1 MSRLSDGYML
11 NSDLS
16 PPTKSHR
23 SRKHQQLAAETNSV
37 AAGRP
42 LYQQAVEKAS
52 SILKMPMAVLSVFGE
67 AEVVQASIGL
77 ETIGSKST
85 IGALGIQGC
94 SSYIERSHQC
104 LSINDV
110 ESSSQYFDSFAYTIG
125 DRSDLQIVAYLGV
138 PLLTRAGDCLGTL
151 AVMDRVEHQFDK
163 CDQEILTTIA
173 NWLMCELEREIL
185 LKAQVASFFNLS
197 DNSADAVDRSTSL
210 EAEAKFNLLSHLSQ
224 SLRTPLTAVLGM
236 TSVLQRE
243 LYGPLNDKQQSYME
257 VVHHSGVQLMAL
269 VDEITNLVG
278 SEQLD
283 HKLTMKATDIEMLC
297 QQSIRD
303 LESAFKQ
310 RRQHVELILTS
321 PSRIWLLDR
330 DKVRQI
336 IYYLLLHTMST
347 SAPGETIGLHVSTHA
362 NRILI
367 NIEPLPGRNNGSNL
381 RVLPTTFN
389 HSSNHGLNMSV
400 DATHTQLGLIL
411 GHILAEI
418 HNGTL
423 EQIGKK
429 GHCLSLPL
437 ISGALEEAED
447 E

>member
-1 MSRLSDGYML
+1 MSRLSDSYML

-16 PPTKSHR
+16 PPTKSNNHR

-52 SILKMPMAVLSVFGE
+52 SILKMPMALLSVFGE

-77 ETIGSKST
+77 ETILAKST

-110 ESSSQYFDSFAYTIG
+110 ESSSQYFD
-125 DRSDLQIVAYLGV
+125 RSELQIVAYLGV

-151 AVMDRVEHQFDK
+151 AVMDRVEHRFDK
-163 CDQEILTTIA
+163 CDQEILITIA

-197 DNSADAVDRSTSL
+197 DNAPVVADKVASI

-243 LYGPLNDKQQSYME
+243 LYGPLNEKQQSYME

-303 LESAFKQ
+303 LESALKQ

-347 SAPGETIGLHVSTHA
+347 AAPGETIGLHVATHA
-362 NRILI
+362 NRLSI
-367 NIEPLPGRNNGSNL
+367 NIEPLPSRNNVSNL
-381 RVLPTTFN
+381 RILPTVN
-389 HSSNHGLNMSV
+389 HSSSQGLTMSV
-400 DATHTQLGLIL
+400 DSTHTQLGLIL

-423 EQIGKK
+423 EQVGKK

-437 ISGALEEAED
+437 IAGALEEAE
-447 E
+447 EK

>member
-1 MSRLSDGYML
+1 MSLLSDSSML

-16 PPTKSHR
+16 PPTRSHR
-23 SRKHQQLAAETNSV
+23 SRKHQQLATETNSF
-37 AAGRP
+37 ATGRP

-52 SILKMPMAVLSVFGE
+52 SILKMPMAVISVFGE

-77 ETIGSKST
+77 ETVGAKST
-85 IGALGIQGC
+85 IGALGLQGC

-104 LSINDV
+104 LAIDDV
-110 ESSSQYFDSFAYTIG
+110 EESSQYF

-151 AVMDRVEHQFDK
+151 AVMDRTEHQFDK

-173 NWLMCELEREIL
+173 SWLMSELEREIL

-197 DNSADAVDRSTSL
+197 DNLPVVADRSTSI

-243 LYGPLNDKQQSYME
+243 LYGPLNEKQQSYME
-257 VVHHSGVQLMAL
+257 VVHHSGVQLMSL
-269 VDEITNLVG
+269 VDEITNLVA

-283 HKLTMKATDIEMLC
+283 HQLTMKATDIEMLC

-303 LESAFKQ
+303 LESALKQ

-321 PSRIWLLDR
+321 PNRIWLLDR

-336 IYYLLLHTMST
+336 VYYLLLHTMYT
-347 SAPGETIGLHVSTHA
+347 AAPGETIGLHVATNA
-362 NRILI
+362 NRLSI
-367 NIEPLPGRNNGSNL
+367 NIESLPSRGSVSNL
-381 RVLPTTFN
+381 RLLPIVN
-389 HSSNHGLNMSV
+389 QGLTLNI
-400 DATHTQLGLIL
+400 DATHTQLGLVL
-411 GHILAEI
+411 GHILTDI

-423 EQIGKK
+423 EPIGKK

-437 ISGALEEAED
+437 IAGALEEATD

>member
-1 MSRLSDGYML
+1 MPRLSDSYML

-16 PPTKSHR
+16 PPTKSNSHR
-23 SRKHQQLAAETNSV
+23 SRKHQQFAAETNSV

-77 ETIGSKST
+77 ETIAAKST

-104 LSINDV
+104 LSINDI
-110 ESSSQYFDSFAYTIG
+110 ESSSQYFD
-125 DRSDLQIVAYLGV
+125 RSELQIVAYLGV

-151 AVMDRVEHQFDK
+151 AVMDRAEHLFDK
-163 CDQEILTTIA
+163 CDQEILITIA

-185 LKAQVASFFNLS
+185 LKAQVASFFNLP
-197 DNSADAVDRSTSL
+197 NNQPTSMDKVAAL

-243 LYGPLNDKQQSYME
+243 LYGPLNEKQQSYME

-283 HKLTMKATDIEMLC
+283 HNLTMKATDIEMLC

-303 LESAFKQ
+303 LESSLKQ

-336 IYYLLLHTMST
+336 IYYLLLHTMSAA
-347 SAPGETIGLHVSTHA
+347 SPGETIGLHVSTHA
-362 NRILI
+362 NRLSI
-367 NIEPLPGRNNGSNL
+367 NVEPLPSRSNVSNL
-381 RVLPTTFN
+381 RLLPTVN
-389 HSSNHGLNMSV
+389 HSSNHGLATSV
-400 DATHTQLGLIL
+400 DSTHTQLGLVL

-423 EQIGKK
+423 EQVGKK

-437 ISGALEEAED
+437 IAGALEEVKEED
-447 E
+447 

>member
-1 MSRLSDGYML
+1 MSRLSDSYML

-16 PPTKSHR
+16 PPTKSNNHR

-77 ETIGSKST
+77 ETIAAKST

-110 ESSSQYFDSFAYTIG
+110 ELSSQYFD
-125 DRSDLQIVAYLGV
+125 RSELQIVAYLGV

-151 AVMDRVEHQFDK
+151 AVMDRVEHRFDK
-163 CDQEILTTIA
+163 CDQEILITIA

-197 DNSADAVDRSTSL
+197 DNSPVVPDRASSI
-210 EAEAKFNLLSHLSQ
+210 EAEAKYNLLSHLSQ

-243 LYGPLNDKQQSYME
+243 LYGPLNEKQQSYME

-278 SEQLD
+278 QEQLD

-303 LESAFKQ
+303 LESALKQ

-321 PSRIWLLDR
+321 PSSIWLLDR

-347 SAPGETIGLHVSTHA
+347 AAPGETIGLHVATHA
-362 NRILI
+362 NRLTI
-367 NIEPLPGRNNGSNL
+367 NIEPLPSRNNISNL
-381 RVLPTTFN
+381 RVLPTIN

-400 DATHTQLGLIL
+400 DSTHTQLGLIL

-423 EQIGKK
+423 EQVGKK

-437 ISGALEEAED
+437 IAGALEEVE
-447 E
+447 EE

>member
-1 MSRLSDGYML
+1 MSHLSDSYML

-16 PPTKSHR
+16 PPTKSNNHR

-77 ETIGSKST
+77 ETIGAKST

-110 ESSSQYFDSFAYTIG
+110 ELSSQYFDQSE
-125 DRSDLQIVAYLGV
+125 LQIVAYLGV

-151 AVMDRVEHQFDK
+151 AVMDRIEHQFDK

-197 DNSADAVDRSTSL
+197 NNQPTSMDRANSL

-243 LYGPLNDKQQSYME
+243 LYGPLNEKQQSYME

-278 SEQLD
+278 QEQLD

-303 LESAFKQ
+303 LESALKQ

-347 SAPGETIGLHVSTHA
+347 TAPGETIGLHVATHA
-362 NRILI
+362 NLLSI
-367 NIEPLPGRNNGSNL
+367 NIEPLPSRNNVSNL
-381 RVLPTTFN
+381 RVLPTVN
-389 HSSNHGLNMSV
+389 HSSNHGLPMSV
-400 DATHTQLGLIL
+400 DSTHTQLGLIL

-423 EQIGKK
+423 EQVGKK

-437 ISGALEEAED
+437 IAGALEEAEA

>member
-1 MSRLSDGYML
+1 ML

-67 AEVVQASIGL
+67 SEVVQASIGL
-77 ETIGSKST
+77 ELIAAKST

-110 ESSSQYFDSFAYTIG
+110 ESSSQYFD
-125 DRSDLQIVAYLGV
+125 RSELQIVAYLGV

-151 AVMDRVEHQFDK
+151 AVMDRVEHRFDK
-163 CDQEILTTIA
+163 CDQEILITIA

-197 DNSADAVDRSTSL
+197 DNLPVVADRASSI
-210 EAEAKFNLLSHLSQ
+210 EAEAKYNLLSHLSQ

-243 LYGPLNDKQQSYME
+243 LYGPLNEKQQSYME
-257 VVHHSGVQLMAL
+257 VVHHSGVQLMTL

-278 SEQLD
+278 QEQLN

-303 LESAFKQ
+303 LESALKQ

-347 SAPGETIGLHVSTHA
+347 AAPGETIGLHVATHA
-362 NRILI
+362 NLLTI
-367 NIEPLPGRNNGSNL
+367 NIEPLPSRNNVSNL
-381 RVLPTTFN
+381 RILPTAN

-400 DATHTQLGLIL
+400 DSTHTQLGLIL

-423 EQIGKK
+423 EQVGKK

-437 ISGALEEAED
+437 IAGALEEAE
-447 E
+447 EK

>member
-1 MSRLSDGYML
+1 MSRLSDSYML

-16 PPTKSHR
+16 PPTKSNNHR

-52 SILKMPMAVLSVFGE
+52 SILKMPMALLSVFGE

-77 ETIGSKST
+77 ETVAAKST

-110 ESSSQYFDSFAYTIG
+110 ESSSQYFD
-125 DRSDLQIVAYLGV
+125 RSELQIVAYLGV

-151 AVMDRVEHQFDK
+151 AVMDRVEHRFDK
-163 CDQEILTTIA
+163 CDQEILITIA

-185 LKAQVASFFNLS
+185 LKAQVASFFDLS
-197 DNSADAVDRSTSL
+197 DNSPVVVDRAASIES
-210 EAEAKFNLLSHLSQ
+210 EAKYNLLSHLSQ

-243 LYGPLNDKQQSYME
+243 LYGPLNEKQQSYME

-278 SEQLD
+278 QEQLD

-303 LESAFKQ
+303 LESALKQ

-347 SAPGETIGLHVSTHA
+347 TAPGETIGLHVATHA
-362 NRILI
+362 NRLTI
-367 NIEPLPGRNNGSNL
+367 NIEPLPSRNNVSNL
-381 RVLPTTFN
+381 RVLPTAN
-389 HSSNHGLNMSV
+389 NGLNVSV
-400 DATHTQLGLIL
+400 DSTHTQLGLIL

-423 EQIGKK
+423 EQVGKK

-437 ISGALEEAED
+437 ISGALEEAEA

>member
-1 MSRLSDGYML
+1 MSRLSDSYML

-16 PPTKSHR
+16 PPTKSNNHR

-77 ETIGSKST
+77 ENIGAKST

-110 ESSSQYFDSFAYTIG
+110 ESSSQYFDRA
-125 DRSDLQIVAYLGV
+125 DLRIVAYLGV

-151 AVMDRVEHQFDK
+151 AVMDRVEHRFDK
-163 CDQEILTTIA
+163 CDQEILITIA
-173 NWLMCELEREIL
+173 NWLMSELEREIL

-197 DNSADAVDRSTSL
+197 ENPPDVMDRETSL

-243 LYGPLNDKQQSYME
+243 LYGPLNEKQQSYME
-257 VVHHSGVQLMAL
+257 VVHHSGVQLMSL

-283 HKLTMKATDIEMLC
+283 HKLNMKATDIEMLC

-303 LESAFKQ
+303 LESALKQ
-310 RRQHVELILTS
+310 RRQRVELILTS

-347 SAPGETIGLHVSTHA
+347 AAPGETIGLHVATHA
-362 NRILI
+362 NRLSI
-367 NIEPLPGRNNGSNL
+367 NIEPLPSRSNVSNL
-381 RVLPTTFN
+381 RVLPTVN

-400 DATHTQLGLIL
+400 DSTHTQLGLIL

-423 EQIGKK
+423 EQVGKK

-437 ISGALEEAED
+437 IAGALEEAD
-447 E
+447 EE

>member
-1 MSRLSDGYML
+1 MSRLSDSYML

-16 PPTKSHR
+16 PPTKSNNHR

-52 SILKMPMAVLSVFGE
+52 SILKMPMALLSVFGE

-77 ETIGSKST
+77 ETVAAKST

-110 ESSSQYFDSFAYTIG
+110 ESSSQYFD
-125 DRSDLQIVAYLGV
+125 RSELQIVAYLGV

-151 AVMDRVEHQFDK
+151 AVMDRVEHRFDK
-163 CDQEILTTIA
+163 CDQEILITIA

-185 LKAQVASFFNLS
+185 LKAQVASFFDLS
-197 DNSADAVDRSTSL
+197 DNPPAVVDRAASIES
-210 EAEAKFNLLSHLSQ
+210 EAKYNLLSHLSQ

-243 LYGPLNDKQQSYME
+243 LYGPLNEKQQSYME

-278 SEQLD
+278 QEQLD

-303 LESAFKQ
+303 LESALKQ

-347 SAPGETIGLHVSTHA
+347 TAPGETIGLHVATHA
-362 NRILI
+362 NRLTI
-367 NIEPLPGRNNGSNL
+367 NIEPLPSRNNVSNL
-381 RVLPTTFN
+381 RVLPTAN
-389 HSSNHGLNMSV
+389 NGLNVSV
-400 DATHTQLGLIL
+400 DSTHTQLGLIL

-423 EQIGKK
+423 EQVGKK

-437 ISGALEEAED
+437 ISGALEEAEA

>member
-1 MSRLSDGYML
+1 MSRLSDSYML

-16 PPTKSHR
+16 PPTKSNNHR
-23 SRKHQQLAAETNSV
+23 SRKHQQLAAETNPL

-77 ETIGSKST
+77 ENIGAKST

-110 ESSSQYFDSFAYTIG
+110 ESSSQYFDQSE
-125 DRSDLQIVAYLGV
+125 LQIVAYLGV

-197 DNSADAVDRSTSL
+197 ESPSDVMDRATSL

-243 LYGPLNDKQQSYME
+243 LYGPLNEKQQSYME

-303 LESAFKQ
+303 LESTLKQ
-310 RRQHVELILTS
+310 RRQYVELILTS

-336 IYYLLLHTMST
+336 LYYLLLHTMST
-347 SAPGETIGLHVSTHA
+347 AAPGETIGLHVATHA
-362 NRILI
+362 NRLSI
-367 NIEPLPGRNNGSNL
+367 NIEPLPSRNNISNL
-381 RVLPTTFN
+381 RVLPTPN
-389 HSSNHGLNMSV
+389 HSSNKGLTMSV
-400 DATHTQLGLIL
+400 DSTHTQLGLIL

-423 EQIGKK
+423 EQVCKK

-437 ISGALEEAED
+437 IAGALEEAED

>member
-1 MSRLSDGYML
+1 MSRLGDSYML

-16 PPTKSHR
+16 PPPKSSSHR
-23 SRKHQQLAAETNSV
+23 SRKHQQLATETSSV
-37 AAGRP
+37 AAVRP

-52 SILKMPMAVLSVFGE
+52 IVLQMPMAVLSIFGE
-67 AEVVQASIGL
+67 AETVQAAVGL
-77 ETIGSKST
+77 DNVGPKST
-85 IGALGIQGC
+85 VGALGIQGC

-104 LSINDV
+104 LAIGDV
-110 ESSSQYFDSFAYTIG
+110 EESSQYF

-151 AVMDRVEHQFDK
+151 AVMDRKEHQFDHR
-163 CDQEILTTIA
+163 DQEILSTIA
-173 NWLMCELEREIL
+173 NWLMSELEREIL

-197 DNSADAVDRSTSL
+197 ENSATADGFVGKGDRVTSI

-243 LYGPLNDKQQSYME
+243 LYGPLNEKQQSYME

-278 SEQLD
+278 LEQLD

-303 LESAFKQ
+303 LESALKQ
-310 RRQHVELILTS
+310 RRQHVEIVLTN

-336 IYYLLLHTMST
+336 IYYLLLHTMYT
-347 SAPGETIGLHVSTHA
+347 AAPGETIGLSVVTAS
-362 NRILI
+362 NRLEI
-367 NIEPLPGRNNGSNL
+367 NIEPLPSRNNVSNL
-381 RVLPTTFN
+381 RVLPTGNQALT
-389 HSSNHGLNMSV
+389 LNI
-400 DATHTQLGLIL
+400 DATHTQLGLVL
-411 GHILAEI
+411 GHILTDI
-418 HNGTL
+418 HNGNL
-423 EQIGKK
+423 EQMGKK
-429 GHCLSLPL
+429 GHRLSLPL
-437 ISGALEEAED
+437 ISGSLEESE

>member
-1 MSRLSDGYML
+1 MSRLGDSYML

-16 PPTKSHR
+16 PPPKSSSHR
-23 SRKHQQLAAETNSV
+23 SRKHQQLATETSSV

-52 SILKMPMAVLSVFGE
+52 IVLQMPMAVLSIFGE
-67 AEVVQASIGL
+67 AETVQAAVGL
-77 ETIGSKST
+77 DNVGTKST
-85 IGALGIQGC
+85 VGALGIQGC

-104 LSINDV
+104 LAIGDV
-110 ESSSQYFDSFAYTIG
+110 EESSQYF

-151 AVMDRVEHQFDK
+151 AVMDRKEHQFDNR
-163 CDQEILTTIA
+163 DQEILTTIA
-173 NWLMCELEREIL
+173 NWLMSELEREIL

-197 DNSADAVDRSTSL
+197 ENSSIADGFAGKGDRVTSI

-243 LYGPLNDKQQSYME
+243 LYGPLNEKQQSYME

-278 SEQLD
+278 LEQLD

-303 LESAFKQ
+303 LESALKQ
-310 RRQHVELILTS
+310 RRQHVEIVLTS

-336 IYYLLLHTMST
+336 IYYLLLHTMHIA
-347 SAPGETIGLHVSTHA
+347 APGETIGLCVVTAS
-362 NRILI
+362 NRLEI
-367 NIEPLPGRNNGSNL
+367 NIEPLPSRNNVSNL
-381 RVLPTTFN
+381 RVLPT
-389 HSSNHGLNMSV
+389 SNQALTLNI
-400 DATHTQLGLIL
+400 DATHTQLGLVL
-411 GHILAEI
+411 GHILTEI

-423 EQIGKK
+423 EQMGKK
-429 GHCLSLPL
+429 GHRLSLPL
-437 ISGALEEAED
+437 ISGSLEESE

>member
-1 MSRLSDGYML
+1 MSRLSDSYML

-16 PPTKSHR
+16 PPTKSNNHR

-52 SILKMPMAVLSVFGE
+52 SILKMPMALLSVFGE

-77 ETIGSKST
+77 ETIGAKST

-110 ESSSQYFDSFAYTIG
+110 ESSSQYFD
-125 DRSDLQIVAYLGV
+125 RSELQIVAYLGV

-151 AVMDRVEHQFDK
+151 AVMDRVEHRFDK
-163 CDQEILTTIA
+163 CDQEILITIA

-197 DNSADAVDRSTSL
+197 DNPPAVPDKASSI
-210 EAEAKFNLLSHLSQ
+210 EAEAKYNLLSHLSQ

-243 LYGPLNDKQQSYME
+243 LYGPLNEKQQSYME

-278 SEQLD
+278 QEQLD
-283 HKLTMKATDIEMLC
+283 HQLTMKATDIEMLC

-303 LESAFKQ
+303 LESALKQ

-347 SAPGETIGLHVSTHA
+347 AAPGETIGLHVATHA
-362 NRILI
+362 NRLTI
-367 NIEPLPGRNNGSNL
+367 NIEPLPSRNNVSNL
-381 RVLPTTFN
+381 RVLPTVN
-389 HSSNHGLNMSV
+389 NGLNVSV
-400 DATHTQLGLIL
+400 DSTHTQLGLIL

-423 EQIGKK
+423 EQVGKK

-437 ISGALEEAED
+437 ISGALEEAEA

>member
-1 MSRLSDGYML
+1 MSRLSDSYML

-16 PPTKSHR
+16 PPTKSNNHR

-52 SILKMPMAVLSVFGE
+52 SILKMPMALLSVFGE

-77 ETIGSKST
+77 ETILAKST

-110 ESSSQYFDSFAYTIG
+110 ESSSQYFD
-125 DRSDLQIVAYLGV
+125 RSELQIVAYLGV

-151 AVMDRVEHQFDK
+151 AVMDRVEHRFDK
-163 CDQEILTTIA
+163 CDQEILITIA

-197 DNSADAVDRSTSL
+197 DNAPAVADRAASIES
-210 EAEAKFNLLSHLSQ
+210 EAKYNLLSHLSQ

-243 LYGPLNDKQQSYME
+243 LYGPLNEKQQSYME

-278 SEQLD
+278 QEQLD

-303 LESAFKQ
+303 LESALKQ

-347 SAPGETIGLHVSTHA
+347 AAPGETIGLHVATHA
-362 NRILI
+362 NRLTI
-367 NIEPLPGRNNGSNL
+367 NIEPLPSRNNVSNL
-381 RVLPTTFN
+381 RVLPTAN
-389 HSSNHGLNMSV
+389 NGLNVSV
-400 DATHTQLGLIL
+400 DSTHTQLGLIL

-423 EQIGKK
+423 EQVGKK

-437 ISGALEEAED
+437 ISGALEEAEA

>member
-1 MSRLSDGYML
+1 MSRLSDSYML

-16 PPTKSHR
+16 PPTKSNNHR

-77 ETIGSKST
+77 ETIAAKST

-110 ESSSQYFDSFAYTIG
+110 ELSSQYFD
-125 DRSDLQIVAYLGV
+125 RSELQIVAYLGV

-151 AVMDRVEHQFDK
+151 AVMDRVEHRFDK
-163 CDQEILTTIA
+163 CDQEILITIA

-197 DNSADAVDRSTSL
+197 DNSPVVPDRASSI
-210 EAEAKFNLLSHLSQ
+210 EAEAKYNLLSHLSQ

-243 LYGPLNDKQQSYME
+243 LYGPLNEKQQSYME

-278 SEQLD
+278 QEQLD

-303 LESAFKQ
+303 LESALKQ

-347 SAPGETIGLHVSTHA
+347 AAPGETIGLHVATHA
-362 NRILI
+362 NRLTI
-367 NIEPLPGRNNGSNL
+367 NIEPLPSRNNISNL
-381 RVLPTTFN
+381 RVLPTIN

-400 DATHTQLGLIL
+400 DSTHTQLGLIL

-423 EQIGKK
+423 EQVGKK

-437 ISGALEEAED
+437 IAGALEEVE
-447 E
+447 EE

>member
-1 MSRLSDGYML
+1 MSRLSDSYML

-23 SRKHQQLAAETNSV
+23 SRKHQQLATETSSV

-77 ETIGSKST
+77 ETIGAKST
-85 IGALGIQGC
+85 IGALGLQGC

-104 LSINDV
+104 LAIDDV
-110 ESSSQYFDSFAYTIG
+110 EKSSQYFD
-125 DRSDLQIVAYLGV
+125 RSELQIVAYLGV
-138 PLLTRAGDCLGTL
+138 PLLTRGGDCLGTL
-151 AVMDRVEHQFDK
+151 AVMDRIEHQFDK

-173 NWLMCELEREIL
+173 NWLMSELEREIL
-185 LKAQVASFFNLS
+185 LKAQVASFFDLS
-197 DNSADAVDRSTSL
+197 DNSLAVTDRSTSL

-243 LYGPLNDKQQSYME
+243 LYGPLNEKQQSYME
-257 VVHHSGVQLMAL
+257 VVHHSGVQLMTL

-283 HKLTMKATDIEMLC
+283 HKLNMKATDIEMLC

-303 LESAFKQ
+303 LESALKQ
-310 RRQHVELILTS
+310 RRQHVELVLTS
-321 PSRIWLLDR
+321 PNRILLLDR
-330 DKVRQI
+330 EKVRQI
-336 IYYLLLHTMST
+336 LYYLLLHTIYTAS
-347 SAPGETIGLHVSTHA
+347 PGETIGIHVGTNENLLS
-362 NRILI
+362 I
-367 NIEPLPGRNNGSNL
+367 NIESLPIRNNISNL
-381 RVLPTTFN
+381 RVLPT
-389 HSSNHGLNMSV
+389 SNQAINLTV
-400 DATHTQLGLIL
+400 DAGHTQLGLIL
-411 GHILAEI
+411 GHILVEI

-437 ISGALEEAED
+437 IAGALEEYD
-447 E
+447 D

>member
-1 MSRLSDGYML
+1 ML

-16 PPTKSHR
+16 PPSKSPR
-23 SRKHQQLAAETNSV
+23 SRKHQQLATETSSV
-37 AAGRP
+37 AIGRP

-52 SILKMPMAVLSVFGE
+52 IVLQMPMAMLSIFGE
-67 AEVVQASIGL
+67 AETVQAAVGL
-77 ETIGSKST
+77 ENVGAKST
-85 IGALGIQGC
+85 VGALGIQGC

-104 LSINDV
+104 LAIGDV
-110 ESSSQYFDSFAYTIG
+110 EASSQYFDSFARTIG
-125 DRSDLQIVAYLGV
+125 DRADLQIVAYLGV

-151 AVMDRVEHQFDK
+151 AVMDRKEHQFDHR
-163 CDQEILTTIA
+163 DQEILSTIA

-197 DNSADAVDRSTSL
+197 DHTPMLADNFARAKGDRATSL

-243 LYGPLNDKQQSYME
+243 LYGPLNEKQQSYME
-257 VVHHSGVQLMAL
+257 VVHHSGIQLMAL

-278 SEQLD
+278 LEQLD

-303 LESAFKQ
+303 LESALKQ
-310 RRQHVELILTS
+310 RRQHVELVLAN

-336 IYYLLLHTMST
+336 IYYLLLHTMYTAS
-347 SAPGETIGLHVSTHA
+347 PGETIGLYVSTEA
-362 NRILI
+362 NRLFV
-367 NIEPLPGRNNGSNL
+367 NIESLPNRNNISNL
-381 RVLPTTFN
+381 RLLPTAN
-389 HSSNHGLNMSV
+389 HALTLNI
-400 DATHTQLGLIL
+400 DATHTQLGLVL
-411 GHILAEI
+411 GHILTEI

-423 EQIGKK
+423 EQTGKN

-437 ISGALEEAED
+437 ISGALEESE

>member
-1 MSRLSDGYML
+1 MSRLSDSYML

-16 PPTKSHR
+16 PPTKTSNHR

-42 LYQQAVEKAS
+42 LYQQAAEKAS

-77 ETIGSKST
+77 ENIGAKST
-85 IGALGIQGC
+85 IGALGLQGC
-94 SSYIERSHQC
+94 SSYIEHSHQC
-104 LSINDV
+104 LAIDDV
-110 ESSSQYFDSFAYTIG
+110 DESGHYFDRA
-125 DRSDLQIVAYLGV
+125 DLQIVAYLGV

-151 AVMDRVEHQFDK
+151 AVMDRVEHRFDK

-197 DNSADAVDRSTSL
+197 ENPPALIDRSTSL
-210 EAEAKFNLLSHLSQ
+210 EADAKFNLLSHLSQ

-243 LYGPLNDKQQSYME
+243 LYGPLNEKQQSYME

-283 HKLTMKATDIEMLC
+283 HRLNMKATDIEMLC

-303 LESAFKQ
+303 LESALKQ

-336 IYYLLLHTMST
+336 VYYLLLHTMSIA
-347 SAPGETIGLHVSTHA
+347 APGETIGLHVATHA
-362 NRILI
+362 NRLSI
-367 NIEPLPGRNNGSNL
+367 NIEPLPSRNNVSNL
-381 RVLPTTFN
+381 RVLPTPN
-389 HSSNHGLNMSV
+389 YGLTMSV
-400 DATHTQLGLIL
+400 DSTHTQLGLIL

-423 EQIGKK
+423 EQVGKK
-429 GHCLSLPL
+429 GHCFSLPL
-437 ISGALEEAED
+437 IAGALEEAED

>member
-1 MSRLSDGYML
+1 MSRLSDSYML

-16 PPTKSHR
+16 PPTKSNNHR

-52 SILKMPMAVLSVFGE
+52 SILKMPMALLSVFGE

-77 ETIGSKST
+77 ETIAAKST

-110 ESSSQYFDSFAYTIG
+110 ESSSQYFD
-125 DRSDLQIVAYLGV
+125 RSELQIVAYLGV

-151 AVMDRVEHQFDK
+151 AVMDRVEHRFDK
-163 CDQEILTTIA
+163 CDQEILITIA

-197 DNSADAVDRSTSL
+197 DNPPVVADRASSI
-210 EAEAKFNLLSHLSQ
+210 ESEAKYNLLSHLSQ

-243 LYGPLNDKQQSYME
+243 LYGPLNEKQQSYME

-278 SEQLD
+278 QEQLD

-303 LESAFKQ
+303 LESALKQ

-347 SAPGETIGLHVSTHA
+347 TAPGETIGLHVVTHA
-362 NRILI
+362 NRLTI
-367 NIEPLPGRNNGSNL
+367 NIEPLPSRNNVSNL
-381 RVLPTTFN
+381 RVLPTAN
-389 HSSNHGLNMSV
+389 NGLNVSV
-400 DATHTQLGLIL
+400 DSTHTQLGLIL

-423 EQIGKK
+423 EQVGKK

-437 ISGALEEAED
+437 ISGALEEAEA

>member
-1 MSRLSDGYML
+1 MSRLSDSYML

-16 PPTKSHR
+16 PPTKSNNHR

-52 SILKMPMAVLSVFGE
+52 SILRMPMALLSVFGE

-77 ETIGSKST
+77 ETIAAKST

-110 ESSSQYFDSFAYTIG
+110 ESSSQYFD
-125 DRSDLQIVAYLGV
+125 RSELQIVAYLGV

-151 AVMDRVEHQFDK
+151 AVMDRVEHRFDK
-163 CDQEILTTIA
+163 CDQEILITIA

-197 DNSADAVDRSTSL
+197 DNPPAVADRASSI
-210 EAEAKFNLLSHLSQ
+210 EAEAKYNLLSHLSQ

-243 LYGPLNDKQQSYME
+243 LYGPLNEKQQSYME

-278 SEQLD
+278 QEQLD

-303 LESAFKQ
+303 LESALKQ

-347 SAPGETIGLHVSTHA
+347 AAIGETIGLHVATHA
-362 NRILI
+362 NRLTI
-367 NIEPLPGRNNGSNL
+367 NIEPLPSRNNVSNL
-381 RVLPTTFN
+381 RVLPTAN
-389 HSSNHGLNMSV
+389 NGLTMNV
-400 DATHTQLGLIL
+400 DSTHTQLGLIL

-423 EQIGKK
+423 EQVGKK

-437 ISGALEEAED
+437 IAGALEEAEA

>member
-1 MSRLSDGYML
+1 ML

-16 PPTKSHR
+16 PPTRSNSPR

-52 SILKMPMAVLSVFGE
+52 SILKMPMAIISVFGE

-77 ETIGSKST
+77 ETVVAKST

-94 SSYIERSHQC
+94 SSYIEHSHQC
-104 LSINDV
+104 LSVSDV
-110 ESSSQYFDSFAYTIG
+110 ESSSQYFD
-125 DRSDLQIVAYLGV
+125 RSELQIVAYLGV

-163 CDQEILTTIA
+163 CDQEILITIA

-197 DNSADAVDRSTSL
+197 DNPPVVLDKTASL
-210 EAEAKFNLLSHLSQ
+210 ESEAKFNLLSYLSQ
-224 SLRTPLTAVLGM
+224 ALRTPLTAVLGM
-236 TSVLQRE
+236 TNVLQRE
-243 LYGPLNDKQQSYME
+243 LYGPLNEKQQSYME

-278 SEQLD
+278 QEQLD

-303 LESAFKQ
+303 LESSLKH
-310 RRQHVELILTS
+310 RRQHVELILTN
-321 PSRIWLLDR
+321 PNRIWLLDR

-347 SAPGETIGLHVSTHA
+347 TSPGETIGLQVATHA
-362 NRILI
+362 NRLSI
-367 NIEPLPGRNNGSNL
+367 NIEPLINHSNGSNL
-381 RVLPTTFN
+381 RVLPAVKQ
-389 HSSNHGLNMSV
+389 GLTMNV

-437 ISGALEEAED
+437 IAGALEEE
-447 E
+447 

>member
-1 MSRLSDGYML
+1 MSRLSDSYML

-23 SRKHQQLAAETNSV
+23 SRKHQQLATETSSV

-77 ETIGSKST
+77 ETIGAKST
-85 IGALGIQGC
+85 IGALGLQGC

-104 LSINDV
+104 LAIDDV
-110 ESSSQYFDSFAYTIG
+110 EKSSQYFD
-125 DRSDLQIVAYLGV
+125 RSELQIVAYLGV
-138 PLLTRAGDCLGTL
+138 PLLTRGGDCLGTL
-151 AVMDRVEHQFDK
+151 AVMDRIEHQFDK

-173 NWLMCELEREIL
+173 NWLMSELEREIL
-185 LKAQVASFFNLS
+185 LKAQVASFFDLS
-197 DNSADAVDRSTSL
+197 DNSLAVTDRSTSL

-243 LYGPLNDKQQSYME
+243 LYGPLNEKQQSYME
-257 VVHHSGVQLMAL
+257 VVHHSGVQLMTL

-283 HKLTMKATDIEMLC
+283 HKLNMKATDIEMLC

-303 LESAFKQ
+303 LESALKQ
-310 RRQHVELILTS
+310 RRQHVELVLTS
-321 PSRIWLLDR
+321 PNRILLLDR
-330 DKVRQI
+330 EKVRQI
-336 IYYLLLHTMST
+336 LYYLLLHTIYTAS
-347 SAPGETIGLHVSTHA
+347 PGETIGIHVGTNENLLS
-362 NRILI
+362 I
-367 NIEPLPGRNNGSNL
+367 NIESLPIRNNISNL
-381 RVLPTTFN
+381 RVLPT
-389 HSSNHGLNMSV
+389 SNQAINLTV
-400 DATHTQLGLIL
+400 DADHTQLGLIL
-411 GHILAEI
+411 GHILVEI

-437 ISGALEEAED
+437 IAGALEESD
-447 E
+447 D

>member
-1 MSRLSDGYML
+1 ML
-11 NSDLS
+11 NSDHS
-16 PPTKSHR
+16 PPPKSHR
-23 SRKHQQLAAETNSV
+23 SRKHQQLATETSSV

-52 SILKMPMAVLSVFGE
+52 IVLQMPMAMLSIFGE
-67 AEVVQASIGL
+67 AETVQAAVGL
-77 ETIGSKST
+77 DNVGAKST
-85 IGALGIQGC
+85 VGALGIQGC

-104 LSINDV
+104 LAIGDV
-110 ESSSQYFDSFAYTIG
+110 EASSQYFDSCAGTIG
-125 DRSDLQIVAYLGV
+125 DRADLQIVAYLGA

-151 AVMDRVEHQFDK
+151 AVMDRKEHQFDYR
-163 CDQEILTTIA
+163 DQEILSTIA

-197 DNSADAVDRSTSL
+197 DYAPVADSFARTKGDRATSL

-243 LYGPLNDKQQSYME
+243 LYGPLNEKQQSYME
-257 VVHHSGVQLMAL
+257 VVHHSGIQLMAL

-278 SEQLD
+278 LEQLD

-303 LESAFKQ
+303 LESALKQ
-310 RRQHVELILTS
+310 RRQHVDLVLAS

-336 IYYLLLHTMST
+336 IYYLLLHTMYTAS
-347 SAPGETIGLHVSTHA
+347 PGETIGLHVSTKA
-362 NRILI
+362 NRLSV
-367 NIEPLPGRNNGSNL
+367 NIESLPNRNNVSNL
-381 RVLPTTFN
+381 RLLPTAN
-389 HSSNHGLNMSV
+389 HALTLNI
-400 DATHTQLGLIL
+400 DATHTQLGLVL
-411 GHILAEI
+411 GHILTEI

-423 EQIGKK
+423 EQTGKN

-437 ISGALEEAED
+437 IAGALEDSEE
-447 E
+447 

>member
-1 MSRLSDGYML
+1 MSRLSDSYML

-16 PPTKSHR
+16 PPTKSNNHR

-52 SILKMPMAVLSVFGE
+52 SILKMPMALLSVFGE
-67 AEVVQASIGL
+67 AEVIQASIGL
-77 ETIGSKST
+77 ETIAAKST

-110 ESSSQYFDSFAYTIG
+110 ESSSQYFD
-125 DRSDLQIVAYLGV
+125 RSELQIVAYLGV

-151 AVMDRVEHQFDK
+151 AVMDRIEHRFDK
-163 CDQEILTTIA
+163 CDQEILITIA

-185 LKAQVASFFNLS
+185 LKAQVASFFDLS
-197 DNSADAVDRSTSL
+197 DDPPVVVDRAASIES
-210 EAEAKFNLLSHLSQ
+210 EAKYNLLSHLSQ

-243 LYGPLNDKQQSYME
+243 LYGPLNEKQQSYME

-278 SEQLD
+278 QEQLD
-283 HKLTMKATDIEMLC
+283 QKLTMKATDIEMLC

-303 LESAFKQ
+303 LESALKQ

-347 SAPGETIGLHVSTHA
+347 TAPGETIGLHVATHA
-362 NRILI
+362 NRLTI
-367 NIEPLPGRNNGSNL
+367 NIEPLPSRNNVSNL
-381 RVLPTTFN
+381 RVLPTAN
-389 HSSNHGLNMSV
+389 NGLNVSV
-400 DATHTQLGLIL
+400 DSTHTQLGLIL
-411 GHILAEI
+411 GHILTEI

-423 EQIGKK
+423 EQVGKK

-437 ISGALEEAED
+437 ISGALEEAET

>member
-1 MSRLSDGYML
+1 MSRLSDSYML

-77 ETIGSKST
+77 ETIAAKST

-110 ESSSQYFDSFAYTIG
+110 DSSSQYFD
-125 DRSDLQIVAYLGV
+125 RSELQIVAYLGV

-151 AVMDRVEHQFDK
+151 AVMDRVEHRFDK
-163 CDQEILTTIA
+163 CDQEILITIA

-197 DNSADAVDRSTSL
+197 DNSPLVADRASSI
-210 EAEAKFNLLSHLSQ
+210 EAEAKYNLLSHLSQ

-243 LYGPLNDKQQSYME
+243 LYGPLNEKQQSYME

-303 LESAFKQ
+303 LESALKQ

-347 SAPGETIGLHVSTHA
+347 AAPGETIGLHVATHA
-362 NRILI
+362 NRLTI
-367 NIEPLPGRNNGSNL
+367 NIEPLPGRNNVSNL
-381 RVLPTTFN
+381 RVLPTVKN
-389 HSSNHGLNMSV
+389 NSNHGLNMSV
-400 DATHTQLGLIL
+400 DSTHTQLGLIL
-411 GHILAEI
+411 GHILAEV

-423 EQIGKK
+423 EQVGKK

-437 ISGALEEAED
+437 ISGALEEVE
-447 E
+447 EE

>member
-1 MSRLSDGYML
+1 MSRLSDSYML

-23 SRKHQQLAAETNSV
+23 SRKHQQLATETSSV

-77 ETIGSKST
+77 ETIGAKST
-85 IGALGIQGC
+85 IGALGLQGC

-104 LSINDV
+104 LAIDDV
-110 ESSSQYFDSFAYTIG
+110 EKSSQYFD
-125 DRSDLQIVAYLGV
+125 RSELQIVAYLGV
-138 PLLTRAGDCLGTL
+138 PLLTRGGDCLGTL
-151 AVMDRVEHQFDK
+151 AVMDRIEHQFDK

-173 NWLMCELEREIL
+173 NWLMSELEREIL
-185 LKAQVASFFNLS
+185 LKAQVASFFDLS
-197 DNSADAVDRSTSL
+197 DNSLAVTDRSTSL

-243 LYGPLNDKQQSYME
+243 LYGPLNEKQQSYME
-257 VVHHSGVQLMAL
+257 VVHHSGVQLMTL

-283 HKLTMKATDIEMLC
+283 HKLNMKATDIEMLC

-303 LESAFKQ
+303 LESALKQ
-310 RRQHVELILTS
+310 RRQHVELVLTS
-321 PSRIWLLDR
+321 PNRILLLDR
-330 DKVRQI
+330 EKVRQI
-336 IYYLLLHTMST
+336 LYYLLLHTIYTAS
-347 SAPGETIGLHVSTHA
+347 PGETIGIHVGTNENLLS
-362 NRILI
+362 I
-367 NIEPLPGRNNGSNL
+367 NIESLPIRNNISNL
-381 RVLPTTFN
+381 RVLPT
-389 HSSNHGLNMSV
+389 SNQAINLTV

-411 GHILAEI
+411 GHILVEI

-437 ISGALEEAED
+437 IAGALEESD
-447 E
+447 D

>member
-1 MSRLSDGYML
+1 MSRLSDSYML

-16 PPTKSHR
+16 PPTKSNNHR

-77 ETIGSKST
+77 ETIAAKST

-110 ESSSQYFDSFAYTIG
+110 ESSSQYFD
-125 DRSDLQIVAYLGV
+125 RSELQIVAYLGV

-151 AVMDRVEHQFDK
+151 AVMDRVEHRFDK
-163 CDQEILTTIA
+163 CDQEILITIA

-197 DNSADAVDRSTSL
+197 DNAPVVADKVASI

-243 LYGPLNDKQQSYME
+243 LYGPLNEKQQSYME

-303 LESAFKQ
+303 LESALKQ

-347 SAPGETIGLHVSTHA
+347 AAPGETIGLHVATHA
-362 NRILI
+362 NRLSI
-367 NIEPLPGRNNGSNL
+367 NIEPLPSRNNVSNL
-381 RVLPTTFN
+381 RILPTVN
-389 HSSNHGLNMSV
+389 HSSSQGLTMSV
-400 DATHTQLGLIL
+400 DSTHTQLGLIL

-423 EQIGKK
+423 EQVGKK

-437 ISGALEEAED
+437 IAGALEEAE
-447 E
+447 EK

>member
-1 MSRLSDGYML
+1 MSRLSDSYML

-16 PPTKSHR
+16 PPTKSNNHR

-77 ETIGSKST
+77 ETIAAKST

-110 ESSSQYFDSFAYTIG
+110 ELSSQYFD
-125 DRSDLQIVAYLGV
+125 RSELQIVAYLGV

-151 AVMDRVEHQFDK
+151 AVMDRVEHRFDK
-163 CDQEILTTIA
+163 CDQEILITIA

-197 DNSADAVDRSTSL
+197 DNSPVVPDRASSI
-210 EAEAKFNLLSHLSQ
+210 EAEAKYNLLSHLSQ

-243 LYGPLNDKQQSYME
+243 LYGPLNEKQQSYME

-278 SEQLD
+278 QEQLD

-303 LESAFKQ
+303 LESALKQ

-321 PSRIWLLDR
+321 PSRIWLIDR

-347 SAPGETIGLHVSTHA
+347 AAPGETIGLHVATHA
-362 NRILI
+362 NRLTI
-367 NIEPLPGRNNGSNL
+367 NIEPLPSRNNVSNL
-381 RVLPTTFN
+381 RVLPTFNHNSN

-400 DATHTQLGLIL
+400 DSTHTQLGLIL

-423 EQIGKK
+423 EQVGKK

-437 ISGALEEAED
+437 IAGALEEVE
-447 E
+447 EE

>member
-1 MSRLSDGYML
+1 MSRLSDSYML

-16 PPTKSHR
+16 PPTKSSNHR

-37 AAGRP
+37 ATGRP
-42 LYQQAVEKAS
+42 LYQQAAEKAS

-77 ETIGSKST
+77 ENIGAKST
-85 IGALGIQGC
+85 IGALGLQGC
-94 SSYIERSHQC
+94 SSYIEHSHQC
-104 LSINDV
+104 LAIDDV
-110 ESSSQYFDSFAYTIG
+110 GESGHYFDRA
-125 DRSDLQIVAYLGV
+125 DLQIVAYLGV

-151 AVMDRVEHQFDK
+151 AVMDRVEHRFDK

-197 DNSADAVDRSTSL
+197 ENPPALIDRSTSL
-210 EAEAKFNLLSHLSQ
+210 EADAKFNLLSHLSQ

-243 LYGPLNDKQQSYME
+243 LYGPLNEKQQSYME

-283 HKLTMKATDIEMLC
+283 HRLNMKATDIEMLC

-303 LESAFKQ
+303 LESALKQ

-336 IYYLLLHTMST
+336 IYYLLLHTMSIA
-347 SAPGETIGLHVSTHA
+347 APGETIGLHVTTHA
-362 NRILI
+362 NRLSI
-367 NIEPLPGRNNGSNL
+367 NIEPLPSRNNVSNL
-381 RVLPTTFN
+381 RVLPTP
-389 HSSNHGLNMSV
+389 NHGLTMSV
-400 DATHTQLGLIL
+400 DSTHTQLGLIL

-423 EQIGKK
+423 EQVGKK

-437 ISGALEEAED
+437 IAGALEEAED

>member
-1 MSRLSDGYML
+1 MSHLSDSYML

-77 ETIGSKST
+77 ETIAAKST

-110 ESSSQYFDSFAYTIG
+110 ESSSQYFD
-125 DRSDLQIVAYLGV
+125 RSELQIAAYLGV

-197 DNSADAVDRSTSL
+197 DNSPVVPDRASSI
-210 EAEAKFNLLSHLSQ
+210 EAEAKYNLLSHLSQ

-243 LYGPLNDKQQSYME
+243 LYGPLNEKQQSYME

-303 LESAFKQ
+303 LESALKQ

-336 IYYLLLHTMST
+336 MYYLLLHTMST
-347 SAPGETIGLHVSTHA
+347 AAPGETIGLHVSTHA
-362 NRILI
+362 NRLSI
-367 NIEPLPGRNNGSNL
+367 NIEPLPSRSNVSNL
-381 RVLPTTFN
+381 RVLPTIN
-389 HSSNHGLNMSV
+389 HSSNQGLNLSV
-400 DATHTQLGLIL
+400 DSTHTQLGLIL

-437 ISGALEEAED
+437 ISGALEEME
-447 E
+447 EE